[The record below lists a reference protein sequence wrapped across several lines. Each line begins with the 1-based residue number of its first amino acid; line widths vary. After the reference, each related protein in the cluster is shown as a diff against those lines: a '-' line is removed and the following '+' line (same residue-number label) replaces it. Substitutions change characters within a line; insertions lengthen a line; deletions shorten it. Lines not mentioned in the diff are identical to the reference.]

1 MRCSLHPFGHVSAA
15 APGFCAYCDF
25 SFSIFFNASD
35 GFLQA
40 QLTQLRDPLRF
51 SPFLEKGAFS
61 CFPGGRKQEM
71 TQLNVP
77 SGNIKCTLEQSPC
90 FPSPR
95 CLILRMAALWA
106 IPVVF
111 MGWGGGWM

>member
-1 MRCSLHPFGHVSAA
+1 MLLPL
-15 APGFCAYCDF
+15 GFVLIVTFLFLFF
-25 SFSIFFNASD
+25 SNASD

-40 QLTQLRDPLRF
+40 QLMQLRDPLRF

-61 CFPGGRKQEM
+61 CFPRGRKQEM

-77 SGNIKCTLEQSPC
+77 SGNIKCTLEQSPR